1 MDAERADPDGWETVS
16 RATDFETDHL
26 QVVTEEVRSPAV
38 PKPRR
43 WTTVSRKPAAV
54 IAPMTAE
61 GKLILIRQE
70 RIPIRSAIWE
80 MPAGQ
85 MDHEGEKESAETVAL
100 RELSEET
107 GYRLREGGEISS
119 LGIFFSSP
127 GFTDERAEL
136 FLARPV
142 EHAREKEANIEGD
155 SILECRAFTPREI
168 SRMIA
173 TNEIRD
179 ANTLAVWARLLA
191 RGLVSLGD

>member
-1 MDAERADPDGWETVS
+1 MDPIGKSGNGWETVS
-16 RATDFETDHL
+16 RETNFEAGHL
-26 QVVTEEVRSPAV
+26 VVTTEEVRSPAI
-38 PKPRR
+38 PQPRR
-43 WTTVSRKPAAV
+43 WTTVHRKPAAV

-70 RIPIRSAIWE
+70 RIPIRTAIWE

-85 MDHEGEKESAETVAL
+85 MDHDGEKESAETVAL
-100 RELSEET
+100 RELGEET
-107 GYRLREGGEISS
+107 GYRLSAGGEVLS

-142 EHAREKEANIEGD
+142 ERAHEKSQDTEGA
-155 SILECRAFTPREI
+155 SILDCRAFSMREI
-168 SRMIA
+168 TQMIA

-179 ANTLAVWARLLA
+179 ANTLATWARLVA